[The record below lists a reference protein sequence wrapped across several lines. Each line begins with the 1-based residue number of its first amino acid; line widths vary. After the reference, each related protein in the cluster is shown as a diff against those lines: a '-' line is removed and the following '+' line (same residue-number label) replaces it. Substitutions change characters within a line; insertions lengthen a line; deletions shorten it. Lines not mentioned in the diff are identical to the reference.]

1 MSVPDQSAI
10 ALTPGDGQTV
20 FRSEVFSSVRTPF
33 VLIVVGMGLSPSLQ
47 RDMLCW
53 RKEVSGL
60 DYRDDICPIMSIGK
74 DLTVNCTEKCA
85 WFDTERLE
93 CALSVINGSLK
104 NLRPEDHTVE
114 TM

>member
-1 MSVPDQSAI
+1 MH
-10 ALTPGDGQTV
+10 
-20 FRSEVFSSVRTPF
+20 TPF
-33 VLIVVGMGLSPSLQ
+33 VLIVVGMGLSPFLQ

-60 DYRDDICPIMSIGK
+60 DYRDNICPIMSIGK